1 MMPLLVWLSKGCN
14 LSGQSKIYLESVLK
28 KKGSSR
34 KSQLV
39 SLALKKCENLL
50 KVNDKPYWFFSN
62 EIFVAGY
69 GQGYQSTYLP
79 TNNWVYITKHSFS
92 MIKN

>member
-1 MMPLLVWLSKGCN
+1 MRTAFFRVRK
-14 LSGQSKIYLESVLK
+14 YVESDLK

-39 SLALKKCENLL
+39 FLALKKCYNLL
-50 KVNDKPYWFFSN
+50 KVNGNHIALNVVSN